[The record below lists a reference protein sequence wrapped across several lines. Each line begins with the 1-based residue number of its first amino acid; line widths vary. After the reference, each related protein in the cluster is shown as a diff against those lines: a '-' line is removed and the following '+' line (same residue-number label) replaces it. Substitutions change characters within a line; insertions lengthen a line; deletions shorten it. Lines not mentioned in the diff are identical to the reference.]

1 MMMPKQSGP
10 PRPYASKS
18 RRLMLL
24 TTTTGYQTQAFVEAA
39 QRLDMAVVFG
49 TDRCHVL
56 ADPWRDGPLPLRF
69 ENPEA
74 AAAEVLKYARR
85 NPLEAIVALG
95 DRSTP
100 TAARACRELGLPFH
114 SPQAAD
120 TCRDKSRSRS
130 CLRKAGL
137 RVPGSTRLPLD
148 AELAEAAS
156 ATAWRLGFPCVV
168 KPLALS
174 ASRGVIRA
182 NDIAQFLVAFERLR
196 RLLHNPDI
204 QVLREETSRFIQAET
219 YIEGKEFA
227 IEGLVD
233 RGRVRI
239 LAIFDKP
246 DPLVGPFFEE
256 TIYVTPSRLAA
267 NLQAEIS
274 QALERAIHAL
284 GLHHGPFHAEVR
296 LNAQG
301 IWILEV
307 AARSIGGLCA
317 RTLRF
322 VSPGCANT
330 ISLEELMIRLAL
342 GDDISGFHR
351 EERSAG
357 VMMIPVPGTGIY
369 EEVEGIEQA
378 RRTPGIE
385 DIIITANPGEKLVP
399 PPEGSSYPGFIF
411 ARGDSSQ
418 AVEDALRG
426 AHQKL
431 HFVIRPALPV
441 I

>member
-1 MMMPKQSGP
+1 MPKRARS
-10 PRPYASKS
+10 PRLHVSKP

-39 QRLDMAVVFG
+39 QRLGAAVVFG
-49 TDRCHVL
+49 TDRCHAL
-56 ADPWRDGPLPLRF
+56 ADPWRDGALPLRF

-74 AAAEVLKYARR
+74 AAEEVRKYARK
-85 NPLEAIVALG
+85 NSLEAIVALG
-95 DRSTP
+95 DRPTL
-100 TAARACRELGLPFH
+100 TAARACQALGLPSH
-114 SPQAAD
+114 PPEASDA
-120 TCRDKSRSRS
+120 CRDKSRSRP
-130 CLRKAGL
+130 CLREAGL
-137 RVPGSTRLPLD
+137 RVPGFIRLPLD
-148 AELAEAAS
+148 VELAEAAS
-156 ATAWRLGFPCVV
+156 ATAWRVGCPCVV

-182 NDIAQFLVAFERLR
+182 NDMGQFLVAFERLR
-196 RLLHNPDI
+196 RLLHNPDV
-204 QVLREETSRFIQAET
+204 QVLREETSQFIQAET
-219 YIEGKEFA
+219 YIEGKEIA
-227 IEGLVD
+227 VEGLVD
-233 RGRVRI
+233 RGRTRI

-267 NLQAEIS
+267 NLQAEIA
-274 QALERAIHAL
+274 QVLERAVNAL
-284 GLHHGPFHAEVR
+284 GLHHGPFHAELR

-322 VSPGCANT
+322 ISPDCSET
-330 ISLEELMIRLAL
+330 ISLEELIIRLAL

-351 EERSAG
+351 EDRAAG
-357 VMMIPVPGTGIY
+357 VMMIPVPGTGIFQ
-369 EEVEGIEQA
+369 EVEGIEQA
-378 RRTPGIE
+378 RQTPGVE
-385 DIIITANPGEKLVP
+385 DIIITVKSGEKLVP
-399 PPEGSSYPGFIF
+399 LPEGSSYPGFIF
-411 ARGDSSQ
+411 ARADSPQ

-431 HFVIRPALPV
+431 RFIMSPALPV